1 MGDFNSEPNEPA
13 ISDFCEI
20 HNTKNIIKEKTC
32 FKNPENPTC
41 IDLILTN
48 RPRSFQ
54 DSTVVE
60 TGLSDFHKMRV
71 TVMKMYHCK
80 QRPSVITYRKFK
92 NFSNIEF
99 MKDLRNI

>member
-1 MGDFNSEPNEPA
+1 MY
-13 ISDFCEI
+13 
-20 HNTKNIIKEKTC
+20 NTKNIKEKTY

-60 TGLSDFHKMRV
+60 MGLFDFHNMCV
-71 TVMKMYHCK
+71 TDENVPLQAKTICDYLQK
-80 QRPSVITYRKFK
+80 V
-92 NFSNIEF
+92 
-99 MKDLRNI
+99 